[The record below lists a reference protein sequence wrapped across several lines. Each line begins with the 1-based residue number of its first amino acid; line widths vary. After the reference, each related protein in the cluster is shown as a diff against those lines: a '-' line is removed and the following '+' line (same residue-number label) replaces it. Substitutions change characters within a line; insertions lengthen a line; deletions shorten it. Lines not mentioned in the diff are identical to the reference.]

1 MYTLKKKVLERNIE
15 AIILPGRLQLKRG
28 IRIMLSSNSCSLD
41 KVGQLEL
48 HM

>member
-1 MYTLKKKVLERNIE
+1 MYTLKKKILERNIV
-15 AIILPGRLQLKRG
+15 AVILLGRLQLKRG

-48 HM
+48 HI